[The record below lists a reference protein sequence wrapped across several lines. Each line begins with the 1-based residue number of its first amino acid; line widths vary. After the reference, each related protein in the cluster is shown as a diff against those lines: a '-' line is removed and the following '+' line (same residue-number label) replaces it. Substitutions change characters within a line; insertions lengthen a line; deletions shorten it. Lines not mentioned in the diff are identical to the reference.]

1 MYVDNR
7 LLPGKE
13 LNFKH
18 IVFEQSP
25 CGRVGVHRADGAHAS
40 GGVEHPGVLGLERA
54 EARQKR
60 LGKKKPHEC
69 FISVGKIRCVAW
81 VGNSINVCAHVSGLL
96 GVLKEVVLLDG
107 LEHRLEKN
115 ELAWKKTTFQTCIE
129 GQELFG
135 KSVGAPCTHSGPRPR
150 C

>member
-1 MYVDNR
+1 MVPMPR
-7 LLPGKE
+7 EEWSIPGY
-13 LNFKH
+13 L
-18 IVFEQSP
+18 
-25 CGRVGVHRADGAHAS
+25 AS
-40 GGVEHPGVLGLERA
+40 SERRPDRSA
-54 EARQKR
+54 W
-60 LGKKKPHEC
+60 KKKPHEC
-69 FISVGKIRCVAW
+69 FNSVGKIRCVAW

-115 ELAWKKTTFQTCIE
+115 ELAWKKKAMFQTFIE

>member
-1 MYVDNR
+1 M
-7 LLPGKE
+7 
-13 LNFKH
+13 
-18 IVFEQSP
+18 
-25 CGRVGVHRADGAHAS
+25 
-40 GGVEHPGVLGLERA
+40 EHPGVLGLERA

-60 LGKKKPHEC
+60 LGKKTHEC

-115 ELAWKKTTFQTCIE
+115 ELAWKKKQCFKLLLKDKNYL
-129 GQELFG
+129 G
-135 KSVGAPCTHSGPRPR
+135 HR
-150 C
+150 